1 MTSNTSSAALRP
13 PQFTHCLLFF
23 LHSKS
28 KLALWHF
35 TCLSWPSFW
44 ITHLVSMVA
53 SMTFHKLI
61 PSSHRHLRPWLPVT
75 TARTRTE
82 ARVILEPLNRVP
94 TTLWPRPPRL
104 LWRRLPRLLCRCRLM
119 RTRPRS
125 CCCVFCTCSRTWSQ
139 VRKTRAKILVL
150 PTKVS
155 NVLPSSDAQ
164 MPYRLSVS
172 FNSFASLSGVILDWW
187 RQILTGVVKRPH
199 WHFTVLSYI
208 QDQHMS
214 KFAAVIDVFD
224 LLEWVKHFFQRC
236 VWRLNSRSCLS
247 VFCVCFSCLLWCSCF
262 CVLCLCSC
270 LVFVIFLSCI
280 VPGPCIHI
288 TCVRACAALYD
299 MHPCVVIAICSGVTL
314 VPYGYLNCLDIHVV
328 VFPVGCRWN
337 ISNTKEKIKLRLT
350 GRWSRSVRDLEDV
363 WCKSFLF
370 VHFDCLRSECSK
382 LDVGNTESQLH
393 CYNSMLRLKTI
404 K

>member
-1 MTSNTSSAALRP
+1 MTSNTSSAALR

-224 LLEWVKHFFQRC
+224 LLEWVKHFFSA
-236 VWRLNSRSCLS
+236 LCLAFEFTFVS
-247 VFCVCFSCLLWCSCF
+247 LCLLCM
-262 CVLCLCSC
+262 LLLLALM
-270 LVFVIFLSCI
+270 LVFLCFVLVLVSRVRYFPLLHSSWS
-280 VPGPCIHI
+280 VYPHY
-288 TCVRACAALYD
+288 VRAC
-299 MHPCVVIAICSGVTL
+299 
-314 VPYGYLNCLDIHVV
+314 
-328 VFPVGCRWN
+328 
-337 ISNTKEKIKLRLT
+337 
-350 GRWSRSVRDLEDV
+350 
-363 WCKSFLF
+363 
-370 VHFDCLRSECSK
+370 LRSIVWHASLCSDRHLFRSDARPLWLLK
-382 LDVGNTESQLH
+382 LSWHSRGCVP
-393 CYNSMLRLKTI
+393 CRLSLKHFQYKGKDKI
-404 K
+404 EAHR